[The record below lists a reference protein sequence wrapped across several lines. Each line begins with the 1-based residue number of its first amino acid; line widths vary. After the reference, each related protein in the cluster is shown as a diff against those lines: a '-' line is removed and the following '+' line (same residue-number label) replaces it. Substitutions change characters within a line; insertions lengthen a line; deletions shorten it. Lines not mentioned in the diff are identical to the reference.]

1 MLGNAHSAGH
11 RLGATRGDR
20 AVRHRRDPVLPNE
33 MVNYQEAYSIAL
45 YPPRKGKKRTQAETK
60 KKTGEKLVTNNRAEF
75 VAEANFETD
84 GSVYLIATMLIRR
97 IVDEFNPKMNLG
109 AR

>member
-1 MLGNAHSAGH
+1 
-11 RLGATRGDR
+11 
-20 AVRHRRDPVLPNE
+20 

-45 YPPRKGKKRTQAETK
+45 SAPRKGKKRTQAEMKK
-60 KKTGEKLVTNNRAEF
+60 KKTAEKIVTNNRAEF

-97 IVDEFNPKMNLG
+97 IVDEFNLKMNLG